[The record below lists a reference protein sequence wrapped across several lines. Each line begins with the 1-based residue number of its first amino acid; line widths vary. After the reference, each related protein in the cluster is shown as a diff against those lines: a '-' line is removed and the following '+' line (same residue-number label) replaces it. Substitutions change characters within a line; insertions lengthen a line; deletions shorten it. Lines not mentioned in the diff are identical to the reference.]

1 MLTLCYARDMRVC
14 IFGAGGRTGM
24 PLVRLAL
31 EKGYD
36 VTAFVHH
43 TTDKARLPKSPQL
56 HVIMGDVLDR
66 AAVSAAVKD
75 ADAII
80 SVLGHK
86 KGGDPR
92 MQTKGIQHICEAA
105 EGLGVTRLV
114 SLTGT
119 GVRQPGDTPSFI
131 DRFLNFLLRHIDPVR
146 IHDGIDHAHVVEN
159 SKLNWTIL
167 RVLKLSGAHS
177 SNRHYQLTPGGPA
190 ELFSARP
197 RVAEALLDLAGSNVF
212 VHTMPVISPKH

>member
-1 MLTLCYARDMRVC
+1 MRVC

-31 EKGYD
+31 QKGYD
-36 VTAFVHH
+36 VTAFVHS
-43 TTDKARLPKSPQL
+43 TADKARLPKSPQL
-56 HVIMGDVLDR
+56 QVIMGDILDR
-66 AAVSAAVKD
+66 AAVSTAIKD
-75 ADAII
+75 ANAII

-86 KGGDPR
+86 RGGDPR

-105 EGLGVTRLV
+105 ESLGVTRLI

-119 GVRQPGDTPSFI
+119 GVRQPGDTPGLI
-131 DRFLNFLLRHIDPVR
+131 DRFLNFLLKHTDPVR
-146 IHDGIDHAHVVEN
+146 VHDGIDHVHVLEN

-167 RVLKLSGAHS
+167 RVLKLSRAHS
-177 SNRHYQLTPGGPA
+177 SSRHHQLTPGGPA

-197 RVAEALLDLAGSNVF
+197 RVAEALLDLAGSNAF
-212 VHTMPVISPKH
+212 VHAMPVVSPKR

>member
-1 MLTLCYARDMRVC
+1 MRIC
-14 IFGAGGRTGM
+14 IFGADGRTGM

-31 EKGYD
+31 ERGYD
-36 VTAFVHH
+36 VTAFAHN
-43 TTDKARLPKSPQL
+43 TAGKARLPKSPQL

-66 AAVSAAVKD
+66 AAVSAAIQG

-105 EGLGVTRLV
+105 EGLGVARLV

-119 GVRQPGDTPSFI
+119 GVRQPGDTPGPT
-131 DRFLNFLLRHIDPVR
+131 DRFLNFLLKRIDPVR
-146 IHDGIDHAHVVEN
+146 VHDGIDHAHVLEN

-167 RVLKLSGAHS
+167 RVLKLSKTHS
-177 SNRHYQLTPGGPA
+177 SGRQYLLTPGGPA
-190 ELFSARP
+190 ELFSGRP
-197 RVAEALLDLAGSNVF
+197 RVAETLLDLASSNAF
-212 VHTMPVISPKH
+212 VHAMPVISPKH